1 MPLAVTLYR
10 FAALF
15 LVFAFAPGL
24 PHVVTTA
31 EGATDFA
38 TGADVTR
45 GSAATARRN
54 PRPETRALV
63 EKRALVPRAVAPADI
78 TKLAI

>member
-38 TGADVTR
+38 TGADVIR
-45 GSAATARRN
+45 GSAATARRIAVCRPG
-54 PRPETRALV
+54 PRRLP
-63 EKRALVPRAVAPADI
+63 VASVA
-78 TKLAI
+78 

>member
-38 TGADVTR
+38 TGADVIR

-63 EKRALVPRAVAPADI
+63 PRAVAPADI